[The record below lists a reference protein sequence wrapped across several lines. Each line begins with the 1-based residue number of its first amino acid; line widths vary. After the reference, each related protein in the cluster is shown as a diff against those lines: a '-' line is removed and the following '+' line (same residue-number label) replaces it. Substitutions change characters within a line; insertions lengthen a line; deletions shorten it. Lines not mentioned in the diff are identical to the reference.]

1 MPQINPM
8 KYRLAAASQ
17 SETFH
22 EFLSFFDEFGAS
34 YPGRVTLL
42 AQFTPEVCRSFA
54 PWEWPVVEHQ
64 LGWIDLKIFLK
75 VLTSAEFS
83 RSTCQYFLFLGIST
97 ERKLSR

>member
-1 MPQINPM
+1 M

-34 YPGRVTLL
+34 YP
-42 AQFTPEVCRSFA
+42 FTPEVCRSFA

-83 RSTCQYFLFLGIST
+83 R
-97 ERKLSR
+97 